1 MRVFAI
7 VGVLIALGAPAI
19 AQTGERGKASVV
31 QPRTRG
37 HVIVRPNQGRSPPVR
52 FSVPGW
58 SDEQTRQWL
67 DNATSCEGCG

>member
-1 MRVFAI
+1 MRSFLI
-7 VGVLIALGAPAI
+7 VSLLIAFGAPVA
-19 AQTGERGKASVV
+19 AQTSARAKAPIAH
-31 QPRTRG
+31 PRARQ
-37 HVIVRPNQGRSPPVR
+37 HVIVRPDRGAPVR

>member
-1 MRVFAI
+1 MRHLLTA
-7 VGVLIALGAPAI
+7 GLLIALCASAN
-19 AQTGERGKASVV
+19 AQTAGRGRASMTH
-31 QPRTRG
+31 PRARE
-37 HVIVRPNQGRSPPVR
+37 HVIVRPDQGAPPPVR